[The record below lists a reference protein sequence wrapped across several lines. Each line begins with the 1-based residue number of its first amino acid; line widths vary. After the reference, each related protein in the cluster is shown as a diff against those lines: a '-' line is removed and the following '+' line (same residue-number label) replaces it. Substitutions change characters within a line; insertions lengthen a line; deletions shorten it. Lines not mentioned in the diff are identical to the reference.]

1 MSITNI
7 EDKLYHTNFKSEQA
21 RINTYLSVHATLL
34 RDKEVPRA
42 YIQNISHTYDSINK
56 ILNDVIFNEINHVVE
71 NTNKHLALIG
81 VSTKSLTDLSH
92 DDKAELISSIEDLLL
107 NGWGS
112 GIIHYEYPRI
122 YPIES
127 CGLLKWIESTKVKN
141 EKLFKL
147 IEILRKRQYDLSI
160 FSNEQDKI
168 FSPGFRRYHPTVLS
182 KSYQLLIEKQWKNNW
197 AHHSNYDVLNSDSFP
212 SLVILEDL

>member
-1 MSITNI
+1 M
-7 EDKLYHTNFKSEQA
+7 
-21 RINTYLSVHATLL
+21 L

-42 YIQNISHTYDSINK
+42 YIQNISHTYESVNK
-56 ILNDVIFNEINHVVE
+56 ILNDVIFNELNHVVE

-112 GIIHYEYPRI
+112 GTIHYEYPRI
-122 YPIES
+122 YPVES
-127 CGLLKWIESTKVKN
+127 CGLLKWIESTKVNN

-197 AHHSNYDVLNSDSFP
+197 AHHSNYDVLNNHSFP
-212 SLVILEDL
+212 SLVIVEDL

>member
-7 EDKLYHTNFKSEQA
+7 EDKLYHTNFKSEQI
-21 RINTYLSVHATLL
+21 RLNTYLSVHATLL
-34 RDKEVPRA
+34 RNKEVPRA
-42 YIQNISHTYDSINK
+42 YIQNKIQNFDSINL
-56 ILNDVIFNEINHVVE
+56 ILNEIIFNELNHVVE

-92 DDKAELISSIEDLLL
+92 DDKSELISSIEDLLL

-112 GIIHYEYPRI
+112 GVIHYEYPRI
-122 YPIES
+122 YPVS
-127 CGLLKWIESTKVKN
+127 NCGLLNWIESIELHD
-141 EKLFKL
+141 EKIFKL
-147 IEILRKRQYDLSI
+147 IQILKKRHLDSLN

-197 AHHSNYDVLNSDSFP
+197 AHHSNYDVLSDSSFP
-212 SLVILEDL
+212 SLVIVEDL